1 MTTRRK
7 DDAPSALLLTNI
19 RQLVTLRGESVPRRG
34 PELGQLGIIEDAAV
48 LCSGGKIVAVGSK
61 DEATSDDW
69 LKAHKRDVAE
79 LDCSGA
85 VVVPGFVDSH
95 THPVFTAPRLNDFEQ
110 RIAGSDYETV
120 AEKGGGI
127 RGSVSGVREATA
139 EELAAHVSRAFAQMS
154 AQGTTTIEAKSGYGL
169 TVKDE
174 LKSLE
179 AIDIAEKE
187 FPGTVRSTLLGAH
200 VLPKDY
206 LDDREGYIRLVCE
219 KMIPQAAERD
229 LAHFVDVFI
238 ERGAFTVEE
247 AEHIFTAAWEHG
259 LGVRAHFC
267 QLGKNELGDLLKF
280 GPASLDHLDF
290 IRNDD
295 VPTLAASNT
304 IATLLPGAVYFLGR
318 SQYPPARKLI
328 DAGVAVA
335 LATDFNPGSSPT
347 ASMPM
352 VLSLACTQMRMS
364 PAEAIAAATINAA
377 CALRLQERKGS
388 VEPGKDADLAIFDVD
403 DYREIPYWFGG
414 NRCAGVVIG
423 GELYQPNLRAAG

>member
-1 MTTRRK
+1 MRTRPK
-7 DDAPSALLLTNI
+7 NDSPSALLLTNI
-19 RQLVTLRGESVPRRG
+19 RQLITMRGDSAPRRG

-48 LCSGGKIVAVGSK
+48 LCSAGKIVAVGSK
-61 DEATSDDW
+61 DEAAADAW
-69 LKAHKRDVAE
+69 LRSNKRNVAE

-95 THPVFTAPRLNDFEQ
+95 THPVFTAPRLADFEQ
-110 RIAGSDYETV
+110 RIAGGDYETI

-127 RGSVSGVREATA
+127 RSSVAGVREASA

-179 AIDIAEKE
+179 AIEIAEKS

-200 VLPKDY
+200 ALPEDY
-206 LDDREGYIRLVCE
+206 ADDREGYVRLVCE

-238 ERGAFTVEE
+238 ERGAFTMDE
-247 AEHIFTAAWEHG
+247 ADLIFTAAWEHG

-267 QLGKNELGDLLKF
+267 QLGETDLGSLLKF
-280 GPASLDHLDF
+280 NPASLDHLEF
-290 IRNDD
+290 IRDD
-295 VPTLAASNT
+295 DTQALASSNT
-304 IATLLPGAVYFLGR
+304 VATLLPGAVYFLGR

-347 ASMPM
+347 PSMPL

-364 PAEAIAAATINAA
+364 PAEAISAATVNAA
-377 CALRLQERKGS
+377 CALRIQERKGS

-403 DYREIPYWFGG
+403 DYREIPYWFGA

-423 GELYQPNLRAAG
+423 GELFQPNLRSDG